1 MPAELRDGTRLDLFS
16 KKSVTFDKPELVS
29 AMFKT
34 TRWSKYYRSLRR
46 PKYRKLMPYYIKY
59 MVRDWNRNHESEEW
73 VSEFRMVFM
82 KEKTLPNYEVPEI
95 EEIVL
100 WRYKR
105 PSRSGK

>member
-1 MPAELRDGTRLDLFS
+1 
-16 KKSVTFDKPELVS
+16 
-29 AMFKT
+29 
-34 TRWSKYYRSLRR
+34 
-46 PKYRKLMPYYIKY
+46 

-105 PSRSGK
+105 PYRSGK